1 MEVIK
6 FLVFF
11 PCYSEAEIQVTKLP
25 SSTDYTQG
33 KKHPGKYSQICRVN
47 YILFLKFC
55 PHKENYLEIMFM
67 KMKEKVPLRIH
78 ILCSKSV
85 YEITFYII

>member
-25 SSTDYTQG
+25 LSTDYTQG

-55 PHKENYLEIMFM
+55 PHKENLFGNY
-67 KMKEKVPLRIH
+67 
-78 ILCSKSV
+78 V
-85 YEITFYII
+85 YEDERESTS